1 MDEIIKGLKEIKD
14 AIIAKGIADLKYVD
28 LVNDLIKAAEK
39 KEQMAAGINQGDFVG
54 IESVREMK
62 CLPEMVGGIT
72 INANYVE
79 INFGQ
84 KENENGSPLGD
95 EK

>member
-1 MDEIIKGLKEIKD
+1 MDEIIKGLKELKD

-28 LVNDLIKAAEK
+28 LANDLIKAAEK
-39 KEQMAAGINQGDFVG
+39 KGQVAAGISQEDFVG
-54 IESVREMK
+54 IESESIPG
-62 CLPEMVGGIT
+62 LAGGIT
-72 INANYVE
+72 IHANYVE

>member
-1 MDEIIKGLKEIKD
+1 MAEIIKGLKEIKD

-39 KEQMAAGINQGDFVG
+39 KEQMAAGISQEDFVG
-54 IESVREMK
+54 IEDKSIPGPK
-62 CLPEMVGGIT
+62 GGIT
-72 INANYVE
+72 IHANYVE
-79 INFGQ
+79 INFG
-84 KENENGSPLGD
+84 KMKTDPPLGD

>member
-1 MDEIIKGLKEIKD
+1 MDEIIKGLKELKD

-28 LVNDLIKAAEK
+28 LANDLIKAAEK
-39 KEQMAAGINQGDFVG
+39 KGQVAAGISQEDFVE
-54 IESVREMK
+54 IESESIPG
-62 CLPEMVGGIT
+62 LAGGIT
-72 INANYVE
+72 IHANHVE

>member
-1 MDEIIKGLKEIKD
+1 MDEIIKGLKELKD
-14 AIIAKGIADLKYVD
+14 AIVAKGIADLKYVD
-28 LVNDLIKAAEK
+28 MANDLIKAAEK
-39 KEQMAAGINQGDFVG
+39 KGQVAAGISQEDFAV
-54 IESVREMK
+54 IEDKSIHV
-62 CLPEMVGGIT
+62 PEGGIT
-72 INANYVE
+72 IHANYVE

>member
-14 AIIAKGIADLKYVD
+14 AIIAKGIAELKYVD
-28 LVNDLIKAAEK
+28 LVNYLIKAAEK

-54 IESVREMK
+54 IESLMETK
-62 CLPEMVGGIT
+62 CPPEMVGRIT

-84 KENENGSPLGD
+84 KENENGSPPG
-95 EK
+95 

>member
-1 MDEIIKGLKEIKD
+1 
-14 AIIAKGIADLKYVD
+14 
-28 LVNDLIKAAEK
+28 
-39 KEQMAAGINQGDFVG
+39 MAAGINQGDFVG
-54 IESVREMK
+54 IESVREAE
-62 CLPEMVGGIT
+62 CLPEMVGGIA

>member
-1 MDEIIKGLKEIKD
+1 MDEIIKGLRELKG

-28 LVNDLIKAAEK
+28 LANDLIKAAEK
-39 KEQMAAGINQGDFVG
+39 EKQVAEGISQEDFVG
-54 IESVREMK
+54 IESVREAE
-62 CLPEMVGGIT
+62 CLPGMMGGIT
-72 INANYVE
+72 IHANCVE